1 MESEKVKKIKLALKD
16 HSIEKLKYK
25 DGIKIKEI
33 SFADIL
39 TLINELEK
47 EIAKNANCLKQLAER
62 LQEKICKIFDDKVLF
77 LEDLD
82 ETLKEFIKWFALV
95 KIARIKVAE
104 LITTNARNINN
115 MWSGEII
122 SIIKNVKKKICFMVE
137 KEIVAIETNEN
148 YGIKN
153 KSR

>member
-82 ETLKEFIKWFALV
+82 ETLKEFIK
-95 KIARIKVAE
+95 
-104 LITTNARNINN
+104 
-115 MWSGEII
+115 
-122 SIIKNVKKKICFMVE
+122 
-137 KEIVAIETNEN
+137 
-148 YGIKN
+148 
-153 KSR
+153 